1 VVIDKGEVAECG
13 THSELIAQNGVFQR
27 LWHAQNNVID

>member
-1 VVIDKGEVAECG
+1 VAECG